1 MKVAE
6 KEELYK
12 YLSAA
17 YNLPQ
22 EAFSEAL
29 REKNIGGGRSAGQ
42 GGKSLYTGRT
52 LKSLYQC
59 RVNSSD
65 LPSA

>member
-12 YLSAA
+12 YLSAT

-29 REKNIGGGRSAGQ
+29 REKYWRWQVSWTRRKISIYWQ
-42 GGKSLYTGRT
+42 DT
-52 LKSLYQC
+52 
-59 RVNSSD
+59 
-65 LPSA
+65 